1 MTGASKPAPPS
12 VIEGYAMTSRALLA
26 AMLVSLTPMI
36 AAAAPF
42 PTPDAALAAAPAA
55 DWRALDPAETLYM
68 DLPAGRVVILL
79 APGFAPKTIANIK
92 NLVADK
98 YYDDSS
104 LLRSQDNYVVQ
115 WSQEK
120 VAEKKAKASLKGYAE
135 FERPVASS
143 LTRLPDHDTY
153 ARETGFDGDFP
164 AGSDGRHEWL
174 LHCYGMVGAGRDNA
188 ADSGSGVE
196 LYAVTGQSPRQLDRN
211 ITLVGRVVQG
221 MELLSVLPRGPGA
234 MGFYASPAQYTKI
247 RSIRLASELA
257 PRDRLPLQYLK
268 TNTSSFAAYVEAR
281 RNRHNDWFV
290 RAAGAID
297 ACNIPLPVRAAPK

>member
-1 MTGASKPAPPS
+1 
-12 VIEGYAMTSRALLA
+12 MTSRILLA
-26 AMLVSLTPMI
+26 ALLVSLTPVI
-36 AAAAPF
+36 AAAAHF
-42 PTPDAALAAAPAA
+42 ATPDAVLAAAPAG
-55 DWRALDPAETLYM
+55 DWQPLDPADTLYM

-79 APGFAPKTIANIK
+79 APGFAPKTVANIK
-92 NLVADK
+92 SLVREK
-98 YYDDSS
+98 YFDNSS

-115 WSQEK
+115 WSQENP
-120 VAEKKAKASLKGYAE
+120 VEKKAKAALKGTTE

-143 LTRLPDHDTY
+143 LTRLPDRDTY
-153 ARETGFDGDFP
+153 APQIGFDGDFP
-164 AGSDGRHEWL
+164 AGSDGKSEWL

-234 MGFYASPAQYTKI
+234 MGFYAKPAQYTKI
-247 RSIRLASELA
+247 HSIRLASDLA
-257 PRDRLPLQYLK
+257 PKDRLALQYLK
-268 TNTSSFAAYVEAR
+268 TDTPSFAAYVEAR

-297 ACNIPLPVRAAPK
+297 ACNIPLPVRSAPK